1 MLSGC
6 EWEHTWSVVIFSEYC
21 LWMDWSWVLSLFL
34 NSVLWDWTLN
44 SFPLFMQIWHTICEG
59 CTGPGLLCGV
69 DEFTH
74 WPHWVGLQNMMRRLC
89 LIIVPTV
96 PVSPHVPASHYTCK
110 LGNTNTGVTGVTPQ
124 LGKQFSKYK
133 SNIKIDIWKQLD
145 PVYLVL
151 MAVLQTDGRMKL
163 QIEPLW
169 EGVERGM
176 EEAGT
181 GDVTTAWSVITD
193 QSCRIVRTPGHG
205 QDVALLIVKF
215 SNFDIVR
222 HRYSQ
227 IHIHR
232 WHQAPCSY

>member
-1 MLSGC
+1 
-6 EWEHTWSVVIFSEYC
+6 
-21 LWMDWSWVLSLFL
+21 
-34 NSVLWDWTLN
+34 
-44 SFPLFMQIWHTICEG
+44 
-59 CTGPGLLCGV
+59 
-69 DEFTH
+69 
-74 WPHWVGLQNMMRRLC
+74 MMRRLC

-96 PVSPHVPASHYTCK
+96 PVSPHVPASRYTCK

-133 SNIKIDIWKQLD
+133 SNIKIDIWKHLD

-181 GDVTTAWSVITD
+181 GDVTTA
-193 QSCRIVRTPGHG
+193 
-205 QDVALLIVKF
+205 
-215 SNFDIVR
+215 
-222 HRYSQ
+222 
-227 IHIHR
+227 
-232 WHQAPCSY
+232 